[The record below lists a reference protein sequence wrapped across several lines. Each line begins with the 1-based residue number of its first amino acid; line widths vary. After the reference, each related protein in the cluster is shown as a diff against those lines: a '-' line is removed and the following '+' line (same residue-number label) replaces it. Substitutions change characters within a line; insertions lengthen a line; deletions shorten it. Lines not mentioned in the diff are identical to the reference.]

1 MLQVCSELHHQILSD
16 GQDCLVLIHILLEH
30 SLVEAMG
37 SWNSKSSQA
46 PSSSQSDEE
55 ERHVLLQTRYTEKEQ
70 LCIVDVL
77 NPRLS
82 KCPNAP

>member
-1 MLQVCSELHHQILSD
+1 
-16 GQDCLVLIHILLEH
+16 
-30 SLVEAMG
+30 MG